1 VFYAADGKVVLSSGK
16 HFTCET
22 PLLRQVY
29 DALDVAGK
37 AGLTI
42 SELMK
47 QFGLNYCDCRNLLK
61 NVCRKGLAVFTMHD
75 QGKNEV
81 RRFVFYALCLC
92 AAYFK
97 NQMSRLH
104 KILCACCTS
113 TWLCRLVTVQLVM
126 CFQFCECC
134 HAFK

>member
-1 VFYAADGKVVLSSGK
+1 MFYAADGKVVLSSGK

-92 AAYFK
+92 ACIFQK
-97 NQMSRLH
+97 PDVKTSQNS
-104 KILCACCTS
+104 LCMLYVDMAVSFGDS
-113 TWLCRLVTVQLVM
+113 TARYVFPVL
-126 CFQFCECC
+126 
-134 HAFK
+134 